1 MSNTQTTPEGKK
13 AINTAYTPT
22 LLTTFPTVTWAQR
35 SSSSDPEK
43 NYIYLTI
50 AAPDVPK
57 DKTEIDLKPTG
68 LTFKGHSDT
77 KKTTYHVE
85 LEFFAEVDVE
95 KSKTHH
101 TSRDV
106 FFVLRKKELKEE
118 YWPRLL
124 KESKKMHFLKTDFDK
139 WVDEDEQDG
148 APDDAMAGMGGMG
161 GGMPGMEG
169 MGGMG
174 GDGGF
179 GGIDF
184 SKLGGG
190 AGGMPDMGDM
200 PDMGEGGDD
209 DDDDDDMPALEEDD
223 ADKTGDSKGKAAE
236 KTGDAPAEN
245 SKIEEVS

>member
-1 MSNTQTTPEGKK
+1 MSNTRTTPE
-13 AINTAYTPT
+13 
-22 LLTTFPTVTWAQR
+22 VTWAQR

-57 DKTEIDLKPTG
+57 ERLEINLKPTS
-68 LTFKGHSDT
+68 LTFTGHSES

-85 LEFFAEVDVE
+85 MDFYAEIDVDN
-95 KSKTHH
+95 SKTHH

-161 GGMPGMEG
+161 GMPGMEGMGG

-190 AGGMPDMGDM
+190 GGDM
-200 PDMGEGGDD
+200 PDLGEGGDD
-209 DDDDDDMPALEEDD
+209 DDDEEDMPGLEDD
-223 ADKTGDSKGKAAE
+223 EADKTGDSKGKAPE
-236 KTGDAPAEN
+236 KKSDDAPAEK